1 MGRRDKQRRDVEP
14 EQVELSDELAWRVHE
29 NAKGWISQ
37 VDVKSAAALAIEAAV
52 LGFALALITN
62 SDTLSQLTD
71 LSRWIVGV
79 GLFLLLV
86 SVVLSM
92 LVLMPRI
99 KLREP
104 KPKDRGYL
112 YFGHLRHWDKEAL
125 TATLARNQ
133 VSDGQIADQVIKMS
147 QIAWRKHVLLQW
159 SLYFLL
165 AGIVVIGGL
174 YLLFVIGFFPAAL
187 GDLARTP
194 CPTGVNP
201 CP

>member
-1 MGRRDKQRRDVEP
+1 MEP

>member
-1 MGRRDKQRRDVEP
+1 MGKKDTKRRDVEP

-29 NAKGWISQ
+29 NAKNWISQ
-37 VDVKSAAALAIEAAV
+37 VDVKSTAALAIEAAV

-62 SDTLSQLTD
+62 SDTLSQLTA

-79 GLFLLLV
+79 GLLLLLV
-86 SVVLSM
+86 SVILSM

-104 KPKDRGYL
+104 KSKNRGYL
-112 YFGHLRHWDKEAL
+112 YFGHLRHWDKGTL
-125 TATLARNQ
+125 SATLARNQ
-133 VSDGQIADQVIKMS
+133 VSDGQIADQVITMS

-159 SLYFLL
+159 SLYLLL

-174 YLLFVIGFFPAAL
+174 YFLFVVGLFPGGI
-187 GDLARTP
+187 GDLTATPESIGALP
-194 CPTGVNP
+194 CP
-201 CP
+201 

>member
-1 MGRRDKQRRDVEP
+1 MGNKRKQRRNAEP

-52 LGFALALITN
+52 LGFAVALITN
-62 SDTLSQLTD
+62 SDTLNQLTT
-71 LSRWIVGV
+71 LSRWIVGT
-79 GLFLLLV
+79 GLLLLLV

-99 KLREP
+99 NLREP
-104 KPKDRGYL
+104 KPKNRGYL
-112 YFGHLRHWDKEAL
+112 YFGHLRHWDKDTL

-147 QIAWRKHVLLQW
+147 QIAWHKHVLLQW
-159 SLYFLL
+159 SLYLLL
-165 AGIVVIGGL
+165 AGIAVIGGL
-174 YLLFVIGFFPAAL
+174 YLFLVVGLFPSNL
-187 GDLARTP
+187 GDLAATP
-194 CPTGVNP
+194 CPTGVTS

>member
-1 MGRRDKQRRDVEP
+1 MGKKDKQRRDMEP

-62 SDTLSQLTD
+62 SDTLSQLTA
-71 LSRWIVGV
+71 LSRWTVGV
-79 GLFLLLV
+79 GLLLLLV
-86 SVVLSM
+86 SVILSM

-99 KLREP
+99 KLGEP
-104 KPKDRGYL
+104 KSKDRGYL
-112 YFGHLRHWDKEAL
+112 YFGHLRHWDKETLA
-125 TATLARNQ
+125 ATLARNQ

-159 SLYFLL
+159 SLYLLL
-165 AGIVVIGGL
+165 AGIAVIGGL
-174 YLLFVIGFFPAAL
+174 YLFLVVGLFPGNL
-187 GDLARTP
+187 GDLAATP
-194 CPTGVNP
+194 CPIGVTP

>member
-62 SDTLSQLTD
+62 SDTLSQLTN

-79 GLFLLLV
+79 GLFLLLA

-159 SLYFLL
+159 SLYLLL

-174 YLLFVIGFFPAAL
+174 YLLFVIGLFPGVL
-187 GDLARTP
+187 GDLAATP
-194 CPTGVNP
+194 CPTGVTP
-201 CP
+201 CL

>member
-1 MGRRDKQRRDVEP
+1 MGKKDKERRDTEP

-62 SDTLSQLTD
+62 SDTLSQLTT
-71 LSRWIVGV
+71 LSRWIVGA

-86 SVVLSM
+86 SLVLSM
-92 LVLMPRI
+92 LVLLPRI

-112 YFGHLRHWDKEAL
+112 YFGHLRHWDKETL

-159 SLYFLL
+159 SLYLLL

-174 YLLFVIGFFPAAL
+174 YLLFVIGLFPAAL
-187 GDLARTP
+187 GDLAATP
-194 CPTGVNP
+194 CPTGVTP